1 MHSIASVR
9 SSSGA
14 ADYFA
19 NDNYYT
25 ADEHAEAGVWGGE
38 GARALGLEGQVERD
52 QFEAI
57 LNGRLP
63 NGEMVGQVEGRRLG
77 LDLTF
82 SMPKSASIL
91 ALVSGDKRILDVHLA
106 AVKSTMTQL
115 VEKQF
120 AESRNYDRSRS
131 GELSMP
137 SRAILVFTQVGH
149 SAVTVTPVPA
159 SSAARVSDRASTAA
173 LVTL

>member
-1 MHSIASVR
+1 MHSIAAVR

-25 ADEHAEAGVWGGE
+25 AEENAEAGVWAGE
-38 GARALGLEGQVERD
+38 GARDLGLAGPVERD
-52 QFEAI
+52 AFEAI
-57 LNGRLP
+57 LNGHLP
-63 NGEMVGQVEGRRLG
+63 DGDKVGQVEGRRLG

-91 ALVSGDKRILDVHLA
+91 ALVSGDRRILDAHLA
-106 AVKSTMTQL
+106 AVRSTMAQL

-120 AESRNYDRSRS
+120 AEARNYERSRNGEPHPSVSR
-131 GELSMP
+131 GTFNDGTTWLQ
-137 SRAILVFTQVGH
+137 I
-149 SAVTVTPVPA
+149 
-159 SSAARVSDRASTAA
+159 STR
-173 LVTL
+173 LCVEYHF